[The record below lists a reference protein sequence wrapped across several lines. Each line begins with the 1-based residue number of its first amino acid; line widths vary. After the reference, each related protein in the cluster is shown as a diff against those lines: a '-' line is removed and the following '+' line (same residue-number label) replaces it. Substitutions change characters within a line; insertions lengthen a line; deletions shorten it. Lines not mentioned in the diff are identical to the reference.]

1 MAVAITRRDLSAG
14 DLRREAART
23 RDAKAARRMLAI
35 ALVLEGRSRE
45 DAAASCGMDRQ
56 TLRDWAHR
64 YNAEGLAGW
73 PTCPGA
79 TARGRACRPGR
90 KRWWPSG
97 PSRGRTWR
105 ATASC
110 AGAARTCGTGSGAR
124 SGSACTTHGG
134 QAAGQARL
142 PAPVGA
148 SAASPERPRGA
159 GGFQSG
165 FAGLVTASLPAAA
178 AGKPVEIWFMDGR
191 KHCFQPCRPAG
202 HADPRWAKR
211 GTLTR
216 ALRDR
221 RYAWAWLFGA
231 VCPERGVG
239 AAVVLP
245 TSTSR
250 P

>member
-1 MAVAITRRDLSAG
+1 MAIAITRRDLSAG

-64 YNAEGLAGW
+64 YNAEGLAGLADL
-73 PTCPGA
+73 PRRNGPRPRLSPGQEA
-79 TARGRACRPGR
+79 MVAEWAEQGPDLARDGVVRWRCQDLRHRIGRVRGRPA
-90 KRWWPSG
+90 
-97 PSRGRTWR
+97 R
-105 ATASC
+105 A
-110 AGAARTCGTGSGAR
+110 
-124 SGSACTTHGG
+124 HGG
-134 QAAGQARL
+134 QAAGQARF

-178 AGKPVEIWFMDGR
+178 AAGKPVEIWFMDGW
-191 KHCFQPCRPAG
+191 KQCFI
-202 HADPRWAKR
+202 
-211 GTLTR
+211 
-216 ALRDR
+216 
-221 RYAWAWLFGA
+221 GA
-231 VCPERGVG
+231 NFRLGVG
-239 AAVVLP
+239 D
-245 TSTSR
+245 R
-250 P
+250 PV